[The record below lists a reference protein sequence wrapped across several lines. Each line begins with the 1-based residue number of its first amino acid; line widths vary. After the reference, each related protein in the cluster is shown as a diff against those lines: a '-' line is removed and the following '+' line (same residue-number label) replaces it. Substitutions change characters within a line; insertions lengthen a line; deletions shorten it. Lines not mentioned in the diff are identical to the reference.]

1 MRNELL
7 IIGYY
12 FVILQAEEGRWASKG
27 CLRTSE
33 RIGKQKICDTF

>member
-12 FVILQAEEGRWASKG
+12 FVILQAEEGRRPPKG
-27 CLRTSE
+27 CLQTGE
-33 RIGKQKICDTF
+33 RIEKQKICDTF

>member
-12 FVILQAEEGRWASKG
+12 FVILQAEKERWARKAVYE
-27 CLRTSE
+27 LAKE
-33 RIGKQKICDTF
+33 